1 MLYAACWFRAVSCM
15 LYSLCCMMSGCESH
29 VVCCM
34 LVSGLWHGRVSSPL
48 DDAVYDRDFLPCW
61 KDDELVGHSSR
72 ENLLQLELLP
82 KPPELYWSLGGKKTR
97 QKSSGRLQ

>member
-1 MLYAACWFRAVSCM
+1 M
-15 LYSLCCMMSGCESH
+15 LYSLCCMMSGCELHVLFTMLHDVGCKLH

-34 LVSGLWHGRVSSPL
+34 LISGLWHGRVSSPL

-82 KPPELYWSLGGKKTR
+82 KPPELYWSLGV
-97 QKSSGRLQ
+97 